1 MKKLIIIFFSAALGI
16 SFLFIGFGSYVSTN
30 HVIKL
35 GNTKITTNEFNEA
48 YDSYKVENEISNLS
62 EDQDLYAKIQF
73 LNEYINEL
81 AYEEFL
87 NEKIKISENSK
98 KVILKKSLNNDELFK
113 NLDET
118 ILQNSIKEIEK
129 GIHADIFNNSLN
141 APDLVKGDIFE
152 ELLVQ
157 KNLDIYEIGIRNY
170 QPSNSHEEEFFENY
184 EIYKIELNNYDLKQY
199 VEEELITSEI
209 INQYFEENSEE
220 FIEPKRYTY
229 EQIISVNGNE
239 NDFNLLKENQE
250 NQFKL
255 FEAVDEK
262 LILPKVKEKLD
273 ILNLNEASPPIQIGE
288 KYFYVKLNEV
298 REQKIK
304 SFDEVKE
311 EINEKLIQ
319 NEIDNFDTNN
329 ISDQMNKYKNS
340 FIFYSNTFNFL
351 ENIPSEYHFINF
363 NDFDN
368 SLIHEKKL
376 IEYSVKN
383 SDIKDLSTEIKSK
396 FLESYDIYKEDIIQS
411 HSEDELIKTGSVQVN
426 YFTDSLTVKG
436 FFLSEE
442 DLENVVTIK
451 ENNLLKVSLPNEVIY
466 LKVNEVSKIDPLNI
480 KQNIVNLIYSTIINQ
495 IKNNYEIEVNNQEI
509 LNL

>member
-30 HVIKL
+30 HIIEI
-35 GNTKITTNEFNEA
+35 GNAKITTNEFKDA

-62 EDQDLYAKIQF
+62 RDQDLYTKIQF

-81 AYEEFL
+81 AFEEFL
-87 NEKIKISENSK
+87 NEKIEISEDSK

-118 ILQNSIKEIEK
+118 ILQNSLKEIEK

-141 APDLVKGDIFE
+141 APDLVKGDIFK
-152 ELLVQ
+152 ELLIQ

-170 QPSNSHEEEFFENY
+170 LPSKSYEKEFFENY
-184 EIYKIELNNYDLKQY
+184 EIYKIELDNYDLLQY
-199 VEEELITSEI
+199 IKEELINLEI
-209 INQYFEENSEE
+209 INQYFVENSEE
-220 FIEPKRYTY
+220 FIEPKKYTY
-229 EQIISVNGNE
+229 EQIISASDNE
-239 NDFNLLKENQE
+239 NDFNLLKQNED

-255 FEAVDEK
+255 FESVDEQ
-262 LILPKVKEKLD
+262 LILPKIKVKLD
-273 ILNLNEASPPIQIGE
+273 VLNINEVSSPIQIGE
-288 KYFYVKLNEV
+288 KYFYIKLKEV

-304 SFDEVKE
+304 NFHDVKE
-311 EINEKLIQ
+311 EISEMLIQ

-329 ISDQMNKYKNS
+329 ITDQMNKYKES
-340 FIFYSNTFNFL
+340 SIFYSNTFNFL
-351 ENIPSEYHFINF
+351 ENIPNEFHFINF
-363 NDFDN
+363 SDFEK

-376 IEYSVKN
+376 IKYSVKN
-383 SDIKDLSTEIKSK
+383 SDITELTSEIKSK
-396 FLESYDIYKEDIIQS
+396 FIESYDMYKEDNIQS
-411 HSEDELIKTGSVQVN
+411 HSEDDLTETGSVQVN

-436 FFLSEE
+436 FFLSDD

-451 ENNLLKVSLPNEVIY
+451 EDTLLKVSLPNEVIY
-466 LKVNEVSKIDPLNI
+466 LKVNEFSEIDPLNI
-480 KQNIVNLIYSTIINQ
+480 KQNIVNLIYSTIINE

>member
-16 SFLFIGFGSYVSTN
+16 SFLFIGFGSYVSTK

-48 YDSYKVENEISNLS
+48 FDSYKVENEISNLS
-62 EDQDLYAKIQF
+62 EDQNLYAKIQF

-87 NEKIKISENSK
+87 NKKITLSENSK
-98 KVILKKSLNNDELFK
+98 KVILKKSLNNEELFK

-118 ILQNSIKEIEK
+118 ILQNSLKEIEK

-152 ELLVQ
+152 ELLTQ
-157 KNLDIYEIGIRNY
+157 KDLDIYEIGIRDY
-170 QPSNSHEEEFFENY
+170 QPRTSYEKEFFENY
-184 EIYKIELNNYDLKQY
+184 EIFKIELNNYDLQKY

-209 INQYFEENSEE
+209 LKQYYEENSDE

-229 EQIISVNGNE
+229 EQIISIDDNQRNF
-239 NDFNLLKENQE
+239 DLLRDNQD
-250 NQFKL
+250 NQYKL
-255 FEAVDEK
+255 FEAVNEK

-273 ILNLNEASPPIQIGE
+273 LLDPNEVSPPIQIGE
-288 KYFYVKLNEV
+288 KYFFVKLNEV
-298 REQKIK
+298 KEQKIK
-304 SFDEVKE
+304 NFDEAKE
-311 EINEKLIQ
+311 EINKKLIQ
-319 NEIDNFDTNN
+319 NEIDNFDSSN
-329 ISDQMNKYKNS
+329 ISDQMNKYKDS

-351 ENIPSEYHFINF
+351 ENIPEEFHFISF

-368 SLIHEKKL
+368 SLIHEEKL

-383 SDIKDLSTEIKSK
+383 SQESELSTEMKKK
-396 FLESYDIYKEDIIQS
+396 FIESYDAYKEDNIRF
-411 HSEDELIKTGSVQVN
+411 HSENNLIKAGNVQVN
-426 YFTDSLTVKG
+426 YFTDSLTIKG

-451 ENNLLKVSLPNEVIY
+451 ENNQLKVILPNEVIY
-466 LKVNEVSKIDPLNI
+466 LKIREVNKIDPLNI
-480 KQNIVNLIYSTIINQ
+480 KQNIVNLIYSTIINE

-509 LNL
+509 LKL

>member
-30 HVIKL
+30 HIIKL
-35 GNTKITTNEFNEA
+35 GNTKISTSEFNEL
-48 YDSYKVENEISNLS
+48 YDNYKVENDISNLS
-62 EDQDLYAKIQF
+62 EDQNLYTKIQF

-87 NEKIKISENSK
+87 YEKIKLSEKSK
-98 KVILKKSLNNDELFK
+98 KVILKKSLNNDGLFK

-118 ILQNSIKEIEK
+118 TLQNSLEELEK

-157 KNLDIYEIGIRNY
+157 KDLDIYEIGIRNY
-170 QPSNSHEEEFFENY
+170 RPSKSYEKEFFDNY
-184 EIYKIELNNYDLKQY
+184 EIYQIELNNYDLKQY
-199 VEEELITSEI
+199 IEKELITSEI
-209 INQYFEENSEE
+209 INQYFDDNSEE

-229 EQIISVNGNE
+229 EQIISVNDDE
-239 NDFNLLKENQE
+239 DDFNRLKDNQD

-273 ILNLNEASPPIQIGE
+273 VLNLNEVSSPIQIGE

-298 REQKIK
+298 RDQKIK
-304 SFDEVKE
+304 NFNEVKE
-311 EINEKLIQ
+311 EINEMLIQ

-329 ISDQMNKYKNS
+329 ITDQMNKYSNS
-340 FIFYSNTFNFL
+340 FVFYSNTFNFL
-351 ENIPSEYHFINF
+351 ENIPSEFHFINF

-368 SLIHEKKL
+368 SLIHENKL
-376 IEYSVKN
+376 IKYSVKN
-383 SDIKDLSTEIKSK
+383 SDITELSSEIKSK
-396 FLESYDIYKEDIIQS
+396 FLESYNIYKEDNIRS
-411 HSEDELIKTGSVQVN
+411 HSEDELVKTGNVQVN
-426 YFTDSLTVKG
+426 YFTDSLTIKG
-436 FFLSEE
+436 FFLSEQ
-442 DLENVVTIK
+442 DLEQVVTIK

-466 LKVNEVSKIDPLNI
+466 LKINEVSKIDPLNI
-480 KQNIVNLIYSTIINQ
+480 KQNIVNLIYSTIINE
-495 IKNNYEIEVNNQEI
+495 IKNNYEIEVSNQEI

>member
-1 MKKLIIIFFSAALGI
+1 MKKLIIIFFSAALGV

-30 HVIKL
+30 HIIEI
-35 GNTKITTNEFNEA
+35 GNAKITTNEFKEA

-62 EDQDLYAKIQF
+62 GDQDLYAKIQF

-81 AYEEFL
+81 AFEEFL

-118 ILQNSIKEIEK
+118 ILQNSLKEIEK

-141 APDLVKGDIFE
+141 APDLVKGDIFK
-152 ELLVQ
+152 ELLIQ

-170 QPSNSHEEEFFENY
+170 LPSKSYEKEFFENY
-184 EIYKIELNNYDLKQY
+184 EIYKIELDNYDLLQY
-199 VEEELITSEI
+199 IKNELINLEI
-209 INQYFEENSEE
+209 INQYFIENSEE
-220 FIEPKRYTY
+220 FIEPKKYTY
-229 EQIISVNGNE
+229 EQIISASDNE
-239 NDFNLLKENQE
+239 NDFYLLKQNKD

-255 FEAVDEK
+255 FESVDEQ
-262 LILPKVKEKLD
+262 LILPKIKEKLD
-273 ILNLNEASPPIQIGE
+273 VLNIDEVSSPIQIGE
-288 KYFYVKLNEV
+288 KYFYIKLNEV

-304 SFDEVKE
+304 NFHEVKE
-311 EINEKLIQ
+311 EISEMLIQ

-329 ISDQMNKYKNS
+329 ITDQMNKYKES
-340 FIFYSNTFNFL
+340 SIFYSNTFNFL
-351 ENIPSEYHFINF
+351 ENIPNEFHFINF
-363 NDFDN
+363 SDFEK

-376 IEYSVKN
+376 IKYSVKN
-383 SDIKDLSTEIKSK
+383 SDITELTSEIKSK
-396 FLESYDIYKEDIIQS
+396 FIESYDMYKEDNIQS
-411 HSEDELIKTGSVQVN
+411 HSEDDLTKTGSVQVN

-436 FFLSEE
+436 FFLSDD

-451 ENNLLKVSLPNEVIY
+451 EDTLLKVSLPNEVIY
-466 LKVNEVSKIDPLNI
+466 LKVNEFSEIDPLNI
-480 KQNIVNLIYSTIINQ
+480 KQNIVNLIYSTIINE

>member
-16 SFLFIGFGSYVSTN
+16 SFLFIGFSSYVSTK

-48 YDSYKVENEISNLS
+48 FDSYKVENEISNLS

-87 NEKIKISENSK
+87 NEKIKVSENSK
-98 KVILKKSLNNDELFK
+98 KVILKKSLNNEELFR

-118 ILQNSIKEIEK
+118 ILQNSLKEIEK

-141 APDLVKGDIFE
+141 APDLVKGEIFE
-152 ELLVQ
+152 ELLTQ
-157 KNLDIYEIGIRNY
+157 KDLDIYEIGIRNY
-170 QPSNSHEEEFFENY
+170 LPSKSYEEEFFENY
-184 EIYKIELNNYDLKQY
+184 EIYKIELNNYDLRQY
-199 VEEELITSEI
+199 VEEELIDPEI
-209 INQYFEENSEE
+209 IYQYFEENSEE

-229 EQIISVNGNE
+229 EQIISANDNE
-239 NDFNLLKENQE
+239 NNFNSLKENQE

-273 ILNLNEASPPIQIGE
+273 VLNLNEVSPPIQIGE

-304 SFDEVKE
+304 NFDEVKE
-311 EINEKLIQ
+311 EISEVLIQ

-329 ISDQMNKYKNS
+329 IPDQMNKYKDS
-340 FIFYSNTFNFL
+340 YIFYSNTFNFL
-351 ENIPSEYHFINF
+351 ENIPNEFHFINF

-383 SDIKDLSTEIKSK
+383 SDITELSSDMKSK
-396 FLESYDIYKEDIIQS
+396 FIESYDMYKEDNIQS
-411 HSEDELIKTGSVQVN
+411 HI
-426 YFTDSLTVKG
+426 
-436 FFLSEE
+436 EE
-442 DLENVVTIK
+442 DLVEAGVFK
-451 ENNLLKVSLPNEVIY
+451 
-466 LKVNEVSKIDPLNI
+466 
-480 KQNIVNLIYSTIINQ
+480 
-495 IKNNYEIEVNNQEI
+495 
-509 LNL
+509 